1 MTESAHGSGQE
12 PERMVCPHCGGTMR
26 IHRQRDAQV
35 ARCTSCAGIFL
46 ERADLAALSEA
57 ENDWH
62 LGSGPQTEPVP
73 RITADM
79 VAPPPAAPPR
89 ATSFIQTLFG

>member
-1 MTESAHGSGQE
+1 
-12 PERMVCPHCGGTMR
+12 MVCPQCAGPMR
-26 IHRQRDAQV
+26 THRLRELQV
-35 ARCTSCAGIFL
+35 ARCTSCSGIFL
-46 ERADLAALSEA
+46 QRADLAALSEA

-62 LGSGPQTEPVP
+62 RASGPQTEPVP

-79 VAPPPAAPPR
+79 VTPPPPGPPR